1 MEKQWVTVASPRCR
15 NFVTFVHVSTHGR
28 DDHFNIVSSYLGGGG
43 FLVAE
48 KMDFYMK
55 HDLGNVEAKGHE
67 NKDRSGYQKAC
78 RGKIAPI

>member
-1 MEKQWVTVASPRCR
+1 MFPLMGETII
-15 NFVTFVHVSTHGR
+15 STSCLV
-28 DDHFNIVSSYLGGGG
+28 IWGGG

-55 HDLGNVEAKGHE
+55 HDLGNVEANGHE